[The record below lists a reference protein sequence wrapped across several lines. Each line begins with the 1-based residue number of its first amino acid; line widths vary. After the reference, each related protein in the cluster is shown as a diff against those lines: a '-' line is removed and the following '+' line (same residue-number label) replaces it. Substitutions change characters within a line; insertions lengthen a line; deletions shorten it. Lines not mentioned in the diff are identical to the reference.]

1 VIHLSF
7 FSIMPGLPMS
17 ADDDDQKTTNEVVG
31 EDEQKK
37 EEYDVTTS
45 SGLPTKKGIQWHS
58 RDSIE
63 VIKKISRVSEY
74 SLDEIIAVWGD
85 DDEAILHKQELR
97 AAAKDVQHGRRVS
110 DNMTFSTTG
119 LKFLV
124 GAAREEK
131 QEAKYKAWDAVMD
144 EQDLQYD
151 EGRGRD
157 SELIAGAYSM
167 TTAEPSEKAHLEA
180 LKMQEEVRKH

>member
-1 VIHLSF
+1 MMS
-7 FSIMPGLPMS
+7 GLPMS
-17 ADDDDQKTTNEVVG
+17 ADDDQKTTNEVLVG
-31 EDEQKK
+31 EEEQKK

-45 SGLPTKKGIQWHS
+45 SRLPKKGIQWHS

-63 VIKKISRVSEY
+63 VIKKISRISQY

-85 DDEAILHKQELR
+85 GDEEILRKKELR